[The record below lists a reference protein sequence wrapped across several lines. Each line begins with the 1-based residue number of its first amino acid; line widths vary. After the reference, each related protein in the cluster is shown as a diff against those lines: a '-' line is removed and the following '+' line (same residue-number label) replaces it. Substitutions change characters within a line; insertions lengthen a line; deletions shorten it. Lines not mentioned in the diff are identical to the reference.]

1 VLPFARTLR
10 ALSAWTYEIY
20 LASHP
25 YQRLLRC
32 PHHGHRGH
40 LDLVYH
46 LGHQI
51 LGAVLLELQKPVLRR
66 RLDVVLR
73 RRLDVVLRRLDV
85 VLRRLDEVLHRG
97 AVRRLDVVRRLDA
110 VDPCPG

>member
-1 VLPFARTLR
+1 MLPFARTLR

-73 RRLDVVLRRLDV
+73 HLDV
-85 VLRRLDEVLHRG
+85 VLHRG
-97 AVRRLDVVRRLDA
+97 AVRRLDELLRLDEVLRLDVVRRLDA

>member
-1 VLPFARTLR
+1 VLLFAHTLR

-25 YQRLLRC
+25 YQRRLRC
-32 PHHGHRGH
+32 PHRGHRGH

-73 RRLDVVLRRLDV
+73 HLDEVLHQGAVRRLDELL
-85 VLRRLDEVLHRG
+85 RLDEVLHRG
-97 AVRRLDVVRRLDA
+97 AVLRLDV

>member
-1 VLPFARTLR
+1 MLLFARTLR

-32 PHHGHRGH
+32 PHRGHRGH

-46 LGHQI
+46 LGRQI

-66 RLDVVLR
+66 RLDVVI
-73 RRLDVVLRRLDV
+73 RRLDGVLRRGAVRRLDE
-85 VLRRLDEVLHRG
+85 LLRLDEVL
-97 AVRRLDVVRRLDA
+97 RLDVVRRLDA

>member
-1 VLPFARTLR
+1 
-10 ALSAWTYEIY
+10 LSAWTYEIY

-66 RLDVVLR
+66 RQDVVLR
-73 RRLDVVLRRLDV
+73 H
-85 VLRRLDEVLHRG
+85 LDEVLHRG

>member
-73 RRLDVVLRRLDV
+73 HLDV
-85 VLRRLDEVLHRG
+85 VLHRG
-97 AVRRLDVVRRLDA
+97 AVRRLDELLRLDEVLRLDVVRRLDA

>member
-1 VLPFARTLR
+1 VLLFARTLR

-25 YQRLLRC
+25 YQRRLRC
-32 PHHGHRGH
+32 PHRGHHGH

-73 RRLDVVLRRLDV
+73 HLDEVLHRGAVRRLDELL
-85 VLRRLDEVLHRG
+85 RLDEVLHRG
-97 AVRRLDVVRRLDA
+97 AVRRLDVV
-110 VDPCPG
+110 DPCPG

>member
-1 VLPFARTLR
+1 
-10 ALSAWTYEIY
+10 
-20 LASHP
+20 
-25 YQRLLRC
+25 
-32 PHHGHRGH
+32 
-40 LDLVYH
+40 
-46 LGHQI
+46 
-51 LGAVLLELQKPVLRR
+51 
-66 RLDVVLR
+66 VLR